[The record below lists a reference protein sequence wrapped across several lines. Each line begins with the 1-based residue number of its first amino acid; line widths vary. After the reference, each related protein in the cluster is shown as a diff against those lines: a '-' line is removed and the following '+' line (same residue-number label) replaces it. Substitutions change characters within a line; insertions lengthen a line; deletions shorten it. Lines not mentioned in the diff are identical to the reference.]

1 MEKFN
6 LSEVIEKYKELEEE
20 YTEVLNKYKDLE
32 KVLKR
37 HNLTPYDLLS
47 VDKSHQYIIPH
58 NNADVVWMMD
68 LKGKMTFVSPS
79 IKQFIGYTEKE
90 YLALSIDDIFSPE
103 SAKKV
108 KSAINQKRIDEFKKL
123 IKESQDVSFDIEL
136 EYRCKDGSIKWGEVK
151 VTPVFDEYGD
161 FIAINGVTKDISE
174 QIKNKFII
182 SQQELQFVEL
192 LEHFPN
198 MVYIHCN
205 NKLVYANQA
214 GKEALNITDINAE
227 EIDIFSRV
235 KESCKPLLK
244 EMMDLRMKGE
254 TVDSFQL
261 EVLDGFNRYRNVIV
275 RSRNV
280 VFNNQPSVLFMIT
293 DITDQLET
301 EKTIHESETKFS
313 TLANFSPYA
322 IMIYQDDYWIY
333 ANPAATTIC
342 EYSLEELYAMKFW
355 DFIHPDFV
363 EMAKMKSME
372 KYSGR
377 DELSEYEFKIITKS
391 GLEKWVQLIGNK
403 IAFNDKDAIIISVSD
418 VTKQKHEAEELE
430 DAKNRAEASDRL
442 KTAFLN
448 NISHE
453 IRTPLNGIL
462 NFGEMLIDPT
472 ETEENK
478 KFYFNILD
486 QSIERLLDTI
496 NDYMDISL
504 IVSKNAIVHT
514 QEFDIRACVEDIRR
528 KYIQAIDEKSLNF
541 SVSVRGFE
549 NDIIYSD
556 EEMFSKILKHLISNA
571 IKFTPKNGS
580 ISVRVHNKENL
591 LNIEVEDDGT
601 GISESVIAEIFLPF
615 NQGDNSSSRKYE
627 GSGLG
632 LAIIKG
638 LVDVLHGAI
647 HIDSTDRKGTQFNIQ
662 IPIEIMKEP
671 EIEIVANP
679 LHVNKALP
687 ILIVEDEVTNRLFLR
702 ILLERYGFDVVEVA
716 DGRQAVDTIL
726 SSVKFSVILM
736 DIKMPVMNGIEA
748 TRQIKA
754 IDNTIPIIATTAYAM
769 SGDEQ
774 SVLDAGCDD
783 YISKPIV
790 KDVLFSK
797 LKRFGLM

>member
-1 MEKFN
+1 
-6 LSEVIEKYKELEEE
+6 
-20 YTEVLNKYKDLE
+20 
-32 KVLKR
+32 
-37 HNLTPYDLLS
+37 
-47 VDKSHQYIIPH
+47 
-58 NNADVVWMMD
+58 
-68 LKGKMTFVSPS
+68 
-79 IKQFIGYTEKE
+79 
-90 YLALSIDDIFSPE
+90 
-103 SAKKV
+103 
-108 KSAINQKRIDEFKKL
+108 
-123 IKESQDVSFDIEL
+123 
-136 EYRCKDGSIKWGEVK
+136 

-174 QIKNKFII
+174 HVKSKFII
-182 SQQELQFVEL
+182 SQQERQFVEL

-214 GKEALNITDINAE
+214 GKEALNITEITDE
-227 EIDIFSRV
+227 DIDIFSRV
-235 KESCKPLLK
+235 KESYKPLLR
-244 EMMDLRMKGE
+244 EMMELRIKGE
-254 TVDSFQL
+254 PIESFQL
-261 EVLDGFNRYRNVIV
+261 EVLDGFNRYRNVII

-280 VFNNQPSVLFMIT
+280 VFNNQPAVLFMIT
-293 DITDQLET
+293 DITDQMES
-301 EKTIHESETKFS
+301 EKIIHESESKFN

-333 ANPAATTIC
+333 ANPAATRIC

-355 DFIHPDFV
+355 DFVHPDFV
-363 EMAKMKSME
+363 ELAKTKSKE
-372 KYSGR
+372 KYLGA

-403 IAFNDKDAIIISVSD
+403 ITFNDRDAIIISVSD
-418 VTKQKHEAEELE
+418 ITKQKQESEELE

-462 NFGEMLIDPT
+462 NFGEMIIDPT

-478 KFYFNILD
+478 QTYFEILN

-504 IVSKNAIVHT
+504 IVSKNLVIHKR
-514 QEFDIRACVEDIRR
+514 EFNIRTCVEEIRK
-528 KYIQAIDEKSLNF
+528 KYIQAVGEKSLDF

-549 NDIIYSD
+549 NDVIYSD
-556 EEMFSKILKHLISNA
+556 EEMLSKILKHLISNA
-571 IKFTPKNGS
+571 IKFTPKHGS
-580 ISVRVHNKENL
+580 ISIRVQNMGNQ
-591 LNIEVEDDGT
+591 LNIEVEDDGA
-601 GISESVIAEIFLPF
+601 GISESVIAEVFLPF
-615 NQGDNSSSRKYE
+615 NQGDNSYTRKYE

-632 LAIIKG
+632 LAIVKG
-638 LVDVLHGAI
+638 LVDTLHGAI
-647 HIDSTDRKGTQFNIQ
+647 QIDSERSKGVLFKIQ
-662 IPIEIMKEP
+662 IPYENANEPIKEVVLNSL
-671 EIEIVANP
+671 E
-679 LHVNKALP
+679 NKALP

-702 ILLERYGFDVVEVA
+702 ILLERYGFEVVEVS
-716 DGRQAVDTIL
+716 DGMQAVDAIL
-726 SSVKFSVILM
+726 SSVKFSMILM

-769 SGDEQ
+769 SGDEET
-774 SVLDAGCDD
+774 VLNAGCDD

-790 KDVLFSK
+790 KEILFGK
-797 LKRFGLM
+797 LKKFGLM